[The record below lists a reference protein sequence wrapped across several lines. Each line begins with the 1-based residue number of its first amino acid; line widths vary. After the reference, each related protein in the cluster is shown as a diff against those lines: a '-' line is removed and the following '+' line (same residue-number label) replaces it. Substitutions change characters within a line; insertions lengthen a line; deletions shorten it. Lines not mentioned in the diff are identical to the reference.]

1 MEPLEMLR
9 EKIAEFPGY
18 DGDAERRRS
27 DEYVRSYLGEALSD
41 LGVRCALAEDVR
53 ARLDDLILRV
63 GFADPHAFVNHHSH
77 HTIAAKSGADG
88 GGAVAAADA
97 ETIELADRAETVEC
111 AAVPAYLDE
120 AGALLGR
127 REEAIRAYSAEMT

>member
-1 MEPLEMLR
+1 MLR

-18 DGDAERRRS
+18 DGDVERRRS

-41 LGVRCALAEDVR
+41 LGVRCALSDDVR

-77 HTIAAKSGADG
+77 HTIAAEPGESD

-97 ETIELADRAETVEC
+97 ETIELADRAGTVDC
-111 AAVPAYLDE
+111 AAAAAYLDDV
-120 AGALLGR
+120 GGLLGR
-127 REEAIRAYSAEMT
+127 REAAIRAYSAEMT